1 MFTQFNKLKMNYNL
15 INLRNSIFLMVLV
28 YSLVLL
34 SGCKREFSTLLINK
48 SDKVYTVKICIFIH
62 SDHEGILPIK
72 GHWFYYPSY
81 KNKLIMVP
89 ITSNEDTCF
98 SFKIKPKEEIVLGEK
113 SAKDYFKM
121 IKSIAIKGK
130 DFHLEVENKEC
141 IKLFRNN
148 IIEDN
153 ILYNIYTIN

>member
-62 SDHEGILPIK
+62 SDHD
-72 GHWFYYPSY
+72 
-81 KNKLIMVP
+81 KLIMVP